1 MRTRLIVEIVRTI
14 RHSVTIEVS
23 VLVGTVAVVIVIFA
37 GAVIDMPARRI
48 GAAGVRRDG
57 RKKKNN
63 EA

>member
-1 MRTRLIVEIVRTI
+1 MIIEIVWTVGGTI
-14 RHSVTIEVS
+14 SVEVC